1 MPLKALMT
9 RALLLLCLAVVSVWS
24 SSTLAGVPV
33 LPQPRQLTV
42 ADGLP
47 SNVVYGFDEDAN
59 GYLWLASSDGLAR
72 YDGRNFRIW
81 RIADGLRDNQI
92 WAVHVDKRNRVW
104 IGTGMAGLAMLD
116 PARHQFTFYDGA
128 RYPEL
133 RGAAIWNIKSTD
145 DGSIWFGT
153 EMSGLYRLRPDGSLE
168 HFAHRADDPRS
179 LPGNAIYR
187 LDVDTRGTLWIGTAD
202 GAAHWTGKDFERQAF
217 PDGTAQIITRLTA
230 DADGSIWIGTSDD
243 KLFRRDPSGHLSP
256 HRWQAPAEYPV
267 LGVLLRDQDGSY
279 WLDTLAGL
287 GHTTGAEVRNVPLYS
302 LSAHGRI
309 RPNWESAY
317 QDREGGVWFASPNG
331 GLWHLPS
338 NWHRFA
344 VVFNYMDYGGQG
356 GNLAIQGTARS
367 RDGRMWL
374 VGTSGVL
381 ERVDPATGK
390 IERVLPSL
398 GSASWSNSVL
408 EDRKGNVWVGQFA
421 ELVRF
426 DSATGQ
432 VQHWKAAASGSGAAA
447 HDATLDASLE
457 ALQQTADGHI
467 WVHATLGLQERDEQ
481 GRLLRTMLRGTHGL
495 AADLVVYD
503 LQAGPDGALWL
514 AGNRGLQR
522 WNASVARFERIAGAP
537 DEPVFTFRF
546 SDNQI
551 AWFAGLGKL
560 HRYLWKNGALQHLDT
575 VGPEQNFPALAPQ
588 GLVVDHD
595 GVAWLSSMR
604 GLIRV
609 DPATRGV
616 RVFGVH
622 DGLPNP
628 QFVARS
634 LVQSSKGMI
643 VGATPDGLVIFDPA
657 ELKPNDHRVP
667 LVIERVGLRRGE
679 SGLDLSHVTPLVM
692 QDGDRDLHIVA
703 RLLSFADSESN
714 SYRFRLSGYDPDW
727 IDVGP
732 SGERLFS
739 RLPSGHY
746 TLEVQGRTADGI
758 WSASQ
763 TLRFQ
768 VLPPWWLSPWGL
780 SLLALLTVCV
790 IAAAIL
796 LYRRR
801 LRRLN
806 AWQLAVHK
814 QEVAEQASLA
824 KTRFLATLGHEVR
837 TPMTGVLGMSELLL
851 KTSLD
856 IKQRSYTESIRRAG
870 AHLLRLVNDALDLAR
885 IESGRLELDV
895 EPFSV
900 RQLVAEVGALMA
912 PLAQERGLRFSLEI
926 GLLGDITASGDCT
939 RIRQILLNLLNNAIK
954 FTERGVVGLKL
965 TTLGSYQGLR
975 FEVADTGPGINAE
988 QKARLFQRFE
998 QGDGARTTSRYGG
1011 SGLGLAICQELA
1023 IAMGGQIEVISRLGA
1038 GTRFVVDLPLRW
1050 VASNVALGGQ
1060 TAHAE
1065 TAVEPQRILLVEDD
1079 PTIAEVIV
1087 GLLHAQGHSVV
1098 HAPHGLAALTEAAD
1112 NTFDLALLDLDL
1124 PGLDG
1129 FALARQLRVF
1139 GYDMPWIAVTA
1150 RADEVAEPSAQEAG
1164 FDTFLRKPLT
1174 GDMLADS
1181 IAEALRRK
1189 R

>member
-1 MPLKALMT
+1 M
-9 RALLLLCLAVVSVWS
+9 LCGWP
-24 SSTLAGVPV
+24 TLVLGGVPV

-47 SNVVYGFDEDAN
+47 SNMVYGFDEDEN

-72 YDGRNFRIW
+72 YDGRNYRIW
-81 RIADGLRDNQI
+81 RIEEGLRDNQV

-116 PARHQFTFYDGA
+116 TARRTFTFYDGA
-128 RYPEL
+128 RYPQL
-133 RGAAIWNIKSTD
+133 RGAAIWNITSTE

-153 EMSGLYRLRPDGSLE
+153 EINGLYRLRPDGSLD
-168 HFAHRADDPRS
+168 HFTHRADDPHS
-179 LPGNAIYR
+179 LPNDAIYR
-187 LDVDTRGTLWIGTAD
+187 LDVDTEGNVWVGTAD
-202 GAAHWTGKDFERQAF
+202 GAAHWTGKDFERQVF

-230 DADGSIWIGTSDD
+230 DHDGSVWIGTSDD
-243 KLFRRDPSGHLSP
+243 KLFRRDSNGGLSP
-256 HRWQAPAEYPV
+256 HSWNTPAQYPV
-267 LGVLLRDQDGSY
+267 LGVLLRDHDGSY

-287 GHTTGAEVRNVPLYS
+287 GHAIGKDVQNVPLYS

-338 NWHRFA
+338 NWRRFT
-344 VVFNYMDYGGQG
+344 VVFNLIDDGGQG
-356 GNLAIQGTARS
+356 GNLATQAAAKS
-367 RDGRMWL
+367 RDGRLWL

-381 ERVDPATGK
+381 ERVDPGIGK
-390 IERVLPSL
+390 IERVLSTL
-398 GSASWSNSVL
+398 GTASWANSVL
-408 EDRKGNVWVGQFA
+408 EDRKGRVWVGQYA
-421 ELVRF
+421 ELLRF
-426 DSATGQ
+426 DPANGQLLSWNDGASRSSSAHQ
-432 VQHWKAAASGSGAAA
+432 DAA
-447 HDATLDASLE
+447 LDASQDS
-457 ALQQTADGHI
+457 LQQTGDGHI
-467 WVHATLGLQERDEQ
+467 WINTAVGLQERDEE
-481 GRLLRTMLRGTHGL
+481 GHVIRTVLRGSHGL
-495 AADLVVYD
+495 DRDQVVHE
-503 LQAGPDGALWL
+503 LQTGPEGNLWL
-514 AGNRGLQR
+514 ATNRGVLQ
-522 WNASVARFERIAGAP
+522 WNADSTRFEPIPGAP
-537 DEPVFTFRF
+537 NEQIFTLRF
-546 SDNQI
+546 SDSQV
-551 AWFAGLGKL
+551 AWFAGLGEL
-560 HRYLWKNGALQHLDT
+560 HRYLWKNGVLQHLDT
-575 VGPEQNFPALAPQ
+575 VGAEQEFPALAPN
-588 GLVVDHD
+588 GLVIDRD

-616 RVFGVH
+616 RVYGVH
-622 DGLPNP
+622 DGLPDP
-628 QFVARS
+628 QFVPRS
-634 LVQSSKGMI
+634 LVQSAKGLI

-657 ELKPNDHRVP
+657 ELKPNDRRLP

-679 SGLDLSHVTPLVM
+679 RGLDLSHVEPLVVE
-692 QDGDRDLHIVA
+692 DGDRDLHFVA

-714 SYRFRLSGYDPDW
+714 GYRFRLSGYDPDW

-739 RLPSGHY
+739 RLPAGRY
-746 TLEVQGRTADGI
+746 TLEVQGRTGDGI
-758 WSASQ
+758 WSATQ
-763 TLRFQ
+763 TVRFQ
-768 VLPPWWLSPWGL
+768 VLPPWWLAPWGL
-780 SLLALLTVCV
+780 VLLGLLALCV
-790 IAAAIL
+790 IAAAVL

-814 QEVAEQASLA
+814 QELAEQASLA

-856 IKQRSYTESIRRAG
+856 NKQRSYTESIRRAG

-885 IESGRLELDV
+885 IESGRLELDL

-900 RQLVAEVGALMA
+900 RQLVAEVEALMA
-912 PLAQERGLRFSLEI
+912 PLARERGLRFSLEV
-926 GLLGDITASGDCT
+926 GLLGDITASGDST
-939 RIRQILLNLLNNAIK
+939 RIRQILLNLLSNAIK

-998 QGDGARTTSRYGG
+998 QGDGAKTTSRYGG

-1023 IAMGGQIEVISRLGA
+1023 MAMDGHIEVISRLGA

-1050 VASNVALGGQ
+1050 VASNATFGGEVARAG
-1060 TAHAE
+1060 A
-1065 TAVEPQRILLVEDD
+1065 AVAPQRILLVEDD
-1079 PTIAEVIV
+1079 PTIAEVIL
-1087 GLLHAQGHSVV
+1087 GLLRSQGHSVV

-1112 NTFDLALLDLDL
+1112 NSFDLALLDLDL

-1139 GYDMPWIAVTA
+1139 GYDMPLIAVTA
-1150 RADEVAEPSAQEAG
+1150 RSDEAAEPTAQEAG
-1164 FDTFLRKPLT
+1164 FDSFLRKPLT
-1174 GDMLADS
+1174 GDMLADI
-1181 IAEALRRK
+1181 IADTLRRA
-1189 R
+1189 RPREDG